1 MCIRDRTWREVHH
14 NVTDVVLIR
23 RRLQTLA
30 LYRKLLAWWRGL
42 HRFSALVMLVTITVH
57 VVVLVYMGYGP
68 GAGS

>member
-1 MCIRDRTWREVHH
+1 
-14 NVTDVVLIR
+14 VTDVVLIR

-42 HRFSALVMLVTITVH
+42 HRIAALVMLITMTVH
-57 VVVLVYMGYGP
+57 VVVLLYMGYGP